1 MSIMEDQ
8 AKLFRKESL
17 PNKLENTSVAARSER
32 IGSIKPWAASIALM
46 LCVFFILLQPYTR
59 RVDVNFIT
67 IALSGKQ
74 RVEATSE
81 GVISEIFVEQGDF
94 VHRGQKLI
102 AYTREQFGRSGST
115 NLQKRN
121 LLSQNLIQLNELSVK
136 NSQNY
141 QISIEKLGLQS
152 KFSELRAAELEAR
165 VHGLVSA
172 RKILE
177 SKIVVG
183 NHLLAEGAVAE
194 SYIQDLKDKVLN
206 IDNLSYY
213 AKQNLI
219 KEQQFLSEAPN
230 LAKQYKNEL
239 EIQINHNRSEAIEIE
254 RELIDIESQILSY
267 IVADFD
273 GVVAAVS
280 ASKGSSIRKSD
291 SLIVVE
297 AEKGEPTAR
306 ILIPKQAAALANL
319 GQKVTLRYDAYPFT
333 KFGTAQAEIIQ
344 IDNTV
349 TSTKDVLRTLG
360 LQAEEPGYLATIKII
375 ESSNSNLEID
385 YQKDGLTG
393 RASVMLEEHSL
404 IRWIFD
410 PLINS
415 VVQAGQG
422 KLNEY

>member
-1 MSIMEDQ
+1 MNEV
-8 AKLFRKESL
+8 SL
-17 PNKLENTSVAARSER
+17 L
-32 IGSIKPWAASIALM
+32 
-46 LCVFFILLQPYTR
+46 
-59 RVDVNFIT
+59 
-67 IALSGKQ
+67 
-74 RVEATSE
+74 
-81 GVISEIFVEQGDF
+81 
-94 VHRGQKLI
+94 
-102 AYTREQFGRSGST
+102 
-115 NLQKRN
+115 
-121 LLSQNLIQLNELSVK
+121 
-136 NSQNY
+136 
-141 QISIEKLGLQS
+141 
-152 KFSELRAAELEAR
+152 
-165 VHGLVSA
+165 
-172 RKILE
+172 
-177 SKIVVG
+177 
-183 NHLLAEGAVAE
+183 
-194 SYIQDLKDKVLN
+194 
-206 IDNLSYY
+206 
-213 AKQNLI
+213 
-219 KEQQFLSEAPN
+219 QFLSEAPH